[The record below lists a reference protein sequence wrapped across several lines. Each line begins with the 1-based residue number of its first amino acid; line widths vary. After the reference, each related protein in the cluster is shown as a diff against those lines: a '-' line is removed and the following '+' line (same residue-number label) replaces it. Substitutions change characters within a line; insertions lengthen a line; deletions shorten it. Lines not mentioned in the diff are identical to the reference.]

1 MWNRQTIAV
10 VAFVLFLRLPFL
22 NQAILGD
29 DVYYLYGAQHAQIDP
44 LHPLR
49 AHYVFGGVDVSM
61 QGHPHPPFNVWFLG
75 ALLAIF
81 RDVREPVFHAA
92 YILFSLIAAL
102 SALSI
107 ARRFTSKP
115 LLATLLFCAAPPFV
129 VNGNSLESDLP
140 LVSFWLLTIAL
151 HLASRWLWCAVAMV
165 FAAFAGYQSIVLLP
179 ILFLRRE
186 GPLWLLGVIPA
197 VLGGWQLFER
207 MTSGALPAQVLTGYF
222 ETYGLQ
228 KLENKLRNAIGLLGH
243 VAWLATPLLW
253 QRREWLFAIVPAA
266 VAAYL
271 DPHPLCWVSVG
282 AGAMVLAQARREKWL
297 GLWVLIFFGAAL
309 AIFFAGASRYLLPV
323 ALPLAIIA
331 AERARAWHVAAT
343 LVPGL
348 LLAVVN
354 YQHWDAYR
362 ALKIPDD
369 RRVWINAELGAR
381 FYLESQGG
389 VPLERNQRVLPGE
402 WIVSSQLTAIP
413 HKPGNVLK
421 TESITS
427 QIPLRIIGIDS
438 RSGFSTVQQGLRP
451 FDIST
456 APIDTV
462 TYEAIVAQKPTKS
475 FLTMNDPE
483 ADRHIVAGVFEL
495 EDKSRW
501 AEPNAI
507 FQLKRPPSDAPLEVV
522 LYLPP
527 SAPGRVVTIKL
538 DGAVVHS
545 VTLPGP
551 GLHTIKTKPLA
562 PRNEDAQVEVA
573 IDKAIA
579 QQADARRL
587 GMVLASVGFR
597 G

>member
-1 MWNRQTIAV
+1 MWNRQAIAV
-10 VAFVLFLRLPFL
+10 IAFVLFLRLPFL
-22 NQAILGD
+22 NQAVLGD

-75 ALLAIF
+75 ALLAICK
-81 RDVREPVFHAA
+81 DVHEPVFHAA

-107 ARRFTSKP
+107 ARHFTQKP
-115 LLATLLFCAAPPFV
+115 LIATFLFCAAPPFI

-140 LVSFWLLTIAL
+140 LVAFWLLTIAL
-151 HLASRWLWCAVAMV
+151 HLNERWLACGVAMV
-165 FAAFAGYQSIVLLP
+165 FAAFSGYQSVVLIP
-179 ILFLRRE
+179 ILYLRRT

-207 MTSGALPAQVLTGYF
+207 ATSGALPVQVLGGYF

-228 KLENKLRNAIGLLGH
+228 KLTNKIRNAIGLMGH
-243 VAWLATPLLW
+243 VAWLTTPLLW
-253 QRREWLFAIVPAA
+253 QRRDWLFAIAPAA
-266 VAAYL
+266 VAAYF
-271 DPHPLCWVSVG
+271 DPNPLCWVSVG
-282 AGAMVLAQARREKWL
+282 AGAMILAQARHHKWL
-297 GLWVLIFFGAAL
+297 GLWILLFFAAAV
-309 AIFFAGASRYLLPV
+309 AIFFAGASRYLLPL
-323 ALPLAIIA
+323 ALPVAILA
-331 AERARAWHVAAT
+331 AERARPWHVAAT
-343 LVPGL
+343 AFPGL

-362 ALKIPDD
+362 SLKIPGDK
-369 RRVWINAELGAR
+369 RVWINAELGAR

-389 VPLERNQRVLPGE
+389 VPLERNQRVQPGD
-402 WIVSSQLTAIP
+402 WIVSSKLTAIP

-427 QIPLRIIGIDS
+427 QIPLRIIGINAK
-438 RSGFSTVQQGLRP
+438 SGFSTVQQGLRP

-462 TYEAIVAQKPTKS
+462 TFEAIVARKPTKS
-475 FLTMNDPE
+475 FLTMNDSE

-507 FQLKRPPSDAPLEVV
+507 FQLKRPTSEAPIEVV

-527 SAPGRVVTIKL
+527 SAPGRVVTIKV
-538 DGAVVHS
+538 DGAVVHAE
-545 VTLPGP
+545 TLSAT
-551 GLHTIKTKPLA
+551 GLHTIKTKPIDA
-562 PRNEDAQVEVA
+562 RNEDVQLEVA
-573 IDKAIA
+573 IDKAIS
-579 QQADARRL
+579 QQTDARRL
-587 GMVLASVGFR
+587 GMVLASVGFAR
-597 G
+597 

>member
-1 MWNRQTIAV
+1 MWNRQAIAV
-10 VAFVLFLRLPFL
+10 IAFVLFLRLPFL
-22 NQAILGD
+22 NQAVLGD

-81 RDVREPVFHAA
+81 KDIHEPVFHAA

-107 ARRFTSKP
+107 ARHFTRKP
-115 LLATLLFCAAPPFV
+115 LLAALLFCAVPPFV

-140 LVSFWLLTIAL
+140 LVAFWLLTIAL
-151 HLASRWLWCAVAMV
+151 HLASRWNWCAVAMV
-165 FAAFAGYQSIVLLP
+165 FAAFSGYQSVVLIP
-179 ILFLRRE
+179 ILYLRRT

-207 MTSGALPAQVLTGYF
+207 ASSGTLPVQVLGGYF

-228 KLENKLRNAIGLLGH
+228 KLTNKIRNAIGLLGH
-243 VAWLATPLLW
+243 LAWLTTPLLW
-253 QRREWLFAIVPAA
+253 QRRDWLIALAPAA
-266 VAAYL
+266 VAAYF
-271 DPHPLCWVSVG
+271 DSNPLCWVSVG
-282 AGAMVLAQARREKWL
+282 AGAMVLAQMRREKWL
-297 GLWVLIFFGAAL
+297 GLWVLIFFGAAV
-309 AIFFAGASRYLLPV
+309 AIFFAGASRYLLPL
-323 ALPLAIIA
+323 ALPVAIIA
-331 AERARAWHVAAT
+331 AERARPWHVAAT
-343 LVPGL
+343 AVPGL

-362 ALKIPDD
+362 ALKIPEDK
-369 RRVWINAELGAR
+369 RVWINAELGAR
-381 FYLESQGG
+381 FYLEAQGG

-402 WIVSSQLTAIP
+402 WIVSSKLTAIP
-413 HKPGNVLK
+413 HKPGSVLR
-421 TESITS
+421 TETITS
-427 QIPLRIIGIDS
+427 PIPLRIIGVDS
-438 RSGFSTVQQGLRP
+438 KSGFSTVQQGLRP
-451 FDIST
+451 FDVST
-456 APIDTV
+456 APIDVV
-462 TYEAIVAQKPTKS
+462 TYEAIVAQRPTKS
-475 FLTMNDPE
+475 FVTMNDPE

-501 AEPNAI
+501 AEPNAV
-507 FQLKRPPSDAPLEVV
+507 FQLKRPAQAAPVEVV

-527 SAPGRVVTIKL
+527 SAPGRVVTLKV
-538 DGAVVHS
+538 DGAVVHQQ
-545 VTLPGP
+545 TLPAA
-551 GLHTIKTKPLA
+551 GLHTIRTRA
-562 PRNEDAQVEVA
+562 IDARNEDVQLEVA
-573 IDKAIA
+573 IDKAIP

-597 G
+597 N